1 MEFIKEWTLTVS
13 VTLIISIIFS
23 VLSPKGN
30 MGRYFKIILAMFI
43 FTSFIY
49 PLSGADMEFD
59 FPVMDEIQYEDTQR
73 ETYENIICA
82 DVKSTLESG
91 GYTSSKVTASIKYSE
106 NEVTVKELSIGIT
119 DNFDKD
125 EVKKYVSDQT
135 GFNAEVYYLGE

>member
-30 MGRYFKIILAMFI
+30 MGRYFKIILAMLI

-49 PLSGADMEFD
+49 PLSGADLEFD
-59 FPVMDEIQYEDTQR
+59 FPVMDETQYEDTQR

-82 DVKSTLESG
+82 DVKSALESG

-106 NEVTVKELSIGIT
+106 NEITVKELSIGIT

>member
-73 ETYENIICA
+73 ETYENIICT

-106 NEVTVKELSIGIT
+106 NEITVKDLSIGIT

>member
-59 FPVMDEIQYEDTQR
+59 FPVMDEMQYEDTRR

-106 NEVTVKELSIGIT
+106 NEITVKELSIGIT

>member
-1 MEFIKEWTLTVS
+1 MEFINEWTLTVS

-49 PLSGADMEFD
+49 PLSGADFEFD
-59 FPVMDEIQYEDTQR
+59 FPVIDDVQYESTQR
-73 ETYENIICA
+73 EAYENIICA
-82 DVKSTLESG
+82 DVKNSLEAG
-91 GYTSSKVTASIKYSE
+91 GYTSLKVTASVKYNE
-106 NEVTVKELSIGIT
+106 NEITVKELSIGIT

-125 EVKKYVSDQT
+125 EVKKYVSDHT
-135 GFNAEVYYLGE
+135 GFNPEVYYLGE

>member
-106 NEVTVKELSIGIT
+106 NEITVKDLSIGIT

>member
-49 PLSGADMEFD
+49 PLSGSDLEFD
-59 FPVMDEIQYEDTQR
+59 FPVMDETQYEDTQR

-82 DVKSTLESG
+82 DVKSALESG

-106 NEVTVKELSIGIT
+106 NEITVKELSIGIT

>member
-49 PLSGADMEFD
+49 PLSGADFEFD
-59 FPVMDEIQYEDTQR
+59 FPVIDDVQYESTQR
-73 ETYENIICA
+73 EAYENIICA
-82 DVKSTLESG
+82 DVKNSLEAG
-91 GYTSSKVTASIKYSE
+91 GYTSSKVTASVKYNE
-106 NEVTVKELSIGIT
+106 NEITVKELSIGIT

-125 EVKKYVSDQT
+125 EVKKYVSDHT
-135 GFNAEVYYLGE
+135 GFNPEVYYLGE

>member
-49 PLSGADMEFD
+49 PLSGADIEFD

-106 NEVTVKELSIGIT
+106 NEITVKELSIGIT

-125 EVKKYVSDQT
+125 EVKKYMSDQT

>member
-106 NEVTVKELSIGIT
+106 NEITVKELSVGIT

>member
-49 PLSGADMEFD
+49 PLSGADIEFD
-59 FPVMDEIQYEDTQR
+59 FPVPDRAQYEDTQR

-106 NEVTVKELSIGIT
+106 NEITVKELSIGIT